1 MASAVI
7 VGVSYGAMPPTPAK
21 VWQTKPMAIFT
32 RNNKAALAVS
42 LEAEPQVK
50 AAVGYNAG
58 AKQIG
63 EFYSYYDGE
72 RNTAISVPT
81 ISRARDLIAS
91 VIGRLPLKFYKLE
104 WNEADGEYYEYRTM
118 SRSWGHRIDR
128 SVTNNFIL
136 SWTFDDLFFYG
147 RAFWYVQERYADG
160 FPASFTRLPAAM
172 CTTTDQ
178 AGPIWFGPSKEIRF
192 NGLPID
198 SKDVIQFLSPI
209 QGITTMSTQTI
220 KTALK
225 LEAAAFRNA
234 SVSMPAGVLRQ
245 VGGEPLSA
253 QELADMAH
261 AFNEARLT
269 NQTAAL
275 NEFLTY
281 TESTATP
288 DKQLI
293 TQAREFQALELARV
307 ANIPPYLAGIAT
319 GGYTYQNA
327 QQARQDLWI
336 FAAAAYAECISAT
349 LSSDN
354 VLPRGN
360 YVKLDP
366 EDYLNELVEEME
378 KSEPEGAQNDAP
390 GDGIPRTP
398 SVS

>member
-1 MASAVI
+1 MALFS
-7 VGVSYGAMPPTPAK
+7 
-21 VWQTKPMAIFT
+21 

-42 LEAEPQVK
+42 LDDEPQVK

-58 AKQIG
+58 ASQIG
-63 EFYSYYDGE
+63 DFYAYYDGE

-104 WNEADGEYYEYRTM
+104 WNEAEGEYDEVPLM

-128 SVTNNFIL
+128 TVTNNFIL

-147 RAFWYVQERYADG
+147 RAFWHVQERYADG

-172 CTTTDQ
+172 VTTQDQ
-178 AGPIWFGPSKEIRF
+178 AGPVWFGPSSQIRF
-192 NGLPID
+192 SGLPLD
-198 SKDVIQFLSPI
+198 PKDVVQFLSPI

-225 LEAAAFRNA
+225 LEAAAYRNA

-349 LSSDN
+349 LSGDN
-354 VLPRGN
+354 VLPRGT
-360 YVKLDP
+360 YCKLDP
-366 EDYLNELVEEME
+366 EDYLTELVEDMSDAGDMPDDDET
-378 KSEPEGAQNDAP
+378 PPNGAQRVAP
-390 GDGIPRTP
+390 EPAIAAPAARN
-398 SVS
+398 

>member
-1 MASAVI
+1 
-7 VGVSYGAMPPTPAK
+7 
-21 VWQTKPMAIFT
+21 MAIFT

-42 LEAEPQVK
+42 SEPEPTVK

-63 EFYSYYDGE
+63 DFYAYYDGE

-91 VIGRLPLKFYKLE
+91 VIGRLPIKFYKLE
-104 WNEADGEYYEYRTM
+104 WDETEGEYNEIPLM
-118 SRSWGHRIDR
+118 SRSWGHRLDR
-128 SVTNNFIL
+128 SVTNNFLL

-147 RAFWYVQERYADG
+147 RAFWHVQERYADG

-172 CTTTDQ
+172 VTTQDQ
-178 AGPIWFGPSKEIRF
+178 AGPIWFGPSNQIF
-192 NGLPID
+192 FSGLPLD
-198 SKDVIQFLSPI
+198 SKDVVQFLSPI

-225 LEAAAFRNA
+225 LEAAAYRNA

-349 LSSDN
+349 LSGDN
-354 VLPRGN
+354 VLPRGT
-360 YVKLDP
+360 YCKLDP
-366 EDYLNELVEEME
+366 EDYLTELIEDMGGAADMPDDEA
-378 KSEPEGAQNDAP
+378 PNGAQRVAP
-390 GDGIPRTP
+390 EPAIPTTANRN
-398 SVS
+398 

>member
-1 MASAVI
+1 
-7 VGVSYGAMPPTPAK
+7 
-21 VWQTKPMAIFT
+21 MAIFT
-32 RNNKAALAVS
+32 RNNKAALAIS
-42 LEAEPQVK
+42 ADPEPTVK

-58 AKQIG
+58 ASQIG
-63 EFYSYYDGE
+63 DFYAYYDGE
-72 RNTAISVPT
+72 RNTAVSVPT

-91 VIGRLPLKFYKLE
+91 VIGRLPLKFYKLD
-104 WNEADGEYYEYRTM
+104 WNEAEGEYDETPIM

-147 RAFWYVQERYADG
+147 RAFWHIQERYADG

-172 CTTTDQ
+172 VTTQDQ
-178 AGPIWFGPSKEIRF
+178 AGPVWFGPSNQIRF
-192 NGLPID
+192 SGLPID
-198 SKDVIQFLSPI
+198 SKDVVQFLSPI
-209 QGITTMSTQTI
+209 QGITTMSAQTI

-225 LEAAAFRNA
+225 LEAAAYRNA

-253 QELADMAH
+253 SELADMAY

-354 VLPRGN
+354 VLPRGT

-366 EDYLNELVEEME
+366 DDYLTELVEDMAEMGNDDN
-378 KSEPEGAQNDAP
+378 EPNGAQRVAP
-390 GDGIPRTP
+390 GNGIPAP
-398 SVS
+398 AAQN

>member
-1 MASAVI
+1 MALFA
-7 VGVSYGAMPPTPAK
+7 
-21 VWQTKPMAIFT
+21 
-32 RNNKAALAVS
+32 RNNKAAMAVS
-42 LEAEPQVK
+42 LDPEPQVK

-58 AKQIG
+58 ASQIG
-63 EFYSYYDGE
+63 DFYAYYDGE

-91 VIGRLPLKFYKLE
+91 VIGRLPLKFYKLD
-104 WNEADGEYYEYRTM
+104 WNDAEGEYDETPIM

-128 SVTNNFIL
+128 TVTNNFIL

-147 RAFWYVQERYADG
+147 RAFWHVQERYADG

-172 CTTTDQ
+172 VSTVDQ
-178 AGPIWFGPSKEIRF
+178 AGPVWFGPSQEIRF
-192 NGLPID
+192 SGLPLD
-198 SKDVIQFLSPI
+198 SRDVVQFLSPI

-225 LEAAAFRNA
+225 LEAAAYRNA

-354 VLPRGN
+354 VLPRGT

-366 EDYLNELVEEME
+366 EDYLTELVEDMADAGDMPDD
-378 KSEPEGAQNDAP
+378 SPDTPPNGAQRVAP
-390 GDGIPRTP
+390 EPAIATP
-398 SVS
+398 PAQN